1 MINAERLLVGLF
13 SAEHLTGQTFN
24 LWLSGAFS
32 PLISQ
37 RRCSASWGP
46 RASRA
51 QSLPVTGCR
60 RSAHPVSGTIC
71 RLSCK
76 GRLTGGEVTS
86 YWHHGVESEHTG
98 MEEEINLGSNTRTP
112 LRPLPYRYPR
122 SCTGYCWVGV
132 VQSWDYHKA
141 GRHNKNYK
149 TIYFYSDFA
158 EDLWSRMNSKQR
170 GERRGGWAANVHSG
184 SHEVTKQQGMW
195 LFHITVHKTDYWVIQ
210 LHANS
215 IWKLTH

>member
-1 MINAERLLVGLF
+1 MRVTPWGRGSGESWGTFQANAGLIRVYENTRGCPQGVGSSPYSSWLRGPRRYPSIKRPRRQAMINAERLLMGLF

-37 RRCSASWGP
+37 RRCSASWDP
-46 RASRA
+46 RVRRT

-60 RSAHPVSGTIC
+60 QSANPVSGTIC

-98 MEEEINLGSNTRTP
+98 MEEEINPGSNTRTL
-112 LRPLPYRYPR
+112 LRPLPYRFPR
-122 SCTGYCWVGV
+122 SCTGYCWFGV
-132 VQSWDYHKA
+132 VQSWDYYKA

-149 TIYFYSDFA
+149 KI
-158 EDLWSRMNSKQR
+158 
-170 GERRGGWAANVHSG
+170 
-184 SHEVTKQQGMW
+184 
-195 LFHITVHKTDYWVIQ
+195 
-210 LHANS
+210 
-215 IWKLTH
+215 